1 MGENLTGPRERA
13 REKVTKQTLY
23 ADIHSIITE
32 KKHYTAE
39 EKKKKHI
46 LCTHVYVY
54 ADQIHTQHTK
64 PMCISKEVIT
74 KRWNVPHI

>member
-13 REKVTKQTLY
+13 REKGTKQTLY

-32 KKHYTAE
+32 KKNTTQQ
-39 EKKKKHI
+39 KRRKKKHI

-74 KRWNVPHI
+74 KR